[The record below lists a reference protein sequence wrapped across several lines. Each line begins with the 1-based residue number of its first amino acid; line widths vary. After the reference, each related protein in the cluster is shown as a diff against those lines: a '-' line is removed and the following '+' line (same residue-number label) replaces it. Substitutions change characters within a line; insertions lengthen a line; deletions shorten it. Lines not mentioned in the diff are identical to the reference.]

1 MFDAHSDYIHIP
13 DKYLFKPVLTS
24 DIPEMHLIVPVYPG
38 IKEGQL
44 EVDNLCECSILTALN
59 TDVNVLNNLATDM
72 LTSDACKYTGID
84 QSLDGSIATEN
95 INREDP
101 VKVAP
106 FKLSLKI
113 GQPIILL

>member
-1 MFDAHSDYIHIP
+1 MFDAHSDYIRIP
-13 DKYLFKPVLTS
+13 DEYLFKPVLTG
-24 DIPEMHLIVPVYPG
+24 DILEMQLIVAVYPG

-44 EVDNLCECSILTALN
+44 EVDNLHECSILTALN

-72 LTSDACKYTGID
+72 LTGDACEYTGID

-95 INREDP
+95 MNREDP
-101 VKVAP
+101 VEVAP
-106 FKLSLKI
+106 FKLRLKV